1 MYMNVITSTEIRTKM
16 PQVIATLRSGES
28 IDLIHRS
35 KIIGL
40 IKPQKYQ
47 GKPLTEKDIKEL
59 IGAAKKLKLPKLT
72 DKQIEARYR
81 KHLREKYGKG
91 LS

>member
-1 MYMNVITSTEIRTKM
+1 MAYITTTELRTKM
-16 PQVIATLRSGES
+16 PEVIMALLAGES

-35 KIIGL
+35 RLIGE

-47 GKPLTEKDIKEL
+47 AKPLTEKDIKE
-59 IGAAKKLKLPKLT
+59 IIAAAKRLNLPKLT
-72 DKQIEARYR
+72 DKQIETRYR
-81 KHLREKYGKG
+81 RHLKEKYGKG

>member
-1 MYMNVITSTEIRTKM
+1 MNMITSTEIRTKM
-16 PQVIATLRSGES
+16 PRVIASLRAGES
-28 IDLIHRS
+28 IELIHRS
-35 KIIGL
+35 RIIGQ
-40 IKPQKYQ
+40 IKLQKYQ
-47 GKPLTEKDIKEL
+47 AKPLTEKDVKE
-59 IGAAKKLKLPKLT
+59 IIAAAKKLKLPKLT